1 VIASSAFFVL
11 DAILDWPVAN
21 YDGSWSQWGQMSGS
35 QANGGKLNADS
46 PLRTDVPSRSELVV
60 YNYDTTAGPV
70 FYTAA
75 TGTAGL
81 NDMTAGGTFTG
92 TANRSFRVQ
101 IDGVGAID
109 TFSWIKSA
117 PTQTI
122 PDATLV
128 PISAGTPIT
137 LTEGM
142 TITFAASTGHTLG
155 DRWDFITMR
164 PVELLALDGSICSSS
179 LSLTG
184 AITFSPSGC
193 TPFPPNS
200 YASGNEIED
209 ADAAYFGVG
218 GGTGGGGGGGSPIA
232 PGY

>member
-11 DAILDWPVAN
+11 DAILNWPVAN
-21 YDGSWSQWGQMSGS
+21 YDGSWSQWGQLSAS
-35 QANGGKLNADS
+35 SANGGQLKPDS

-60 YNYDTTAGPV
+60 FNYDTTPGPV
-70 FYTAA
+70 FF
-75 TGTAGL
+75 TGTGL

-92 TANRSFRVQ
+92 TANRSFRIQ
-101 IDGVGAID
+101 IDGVGTPD

-122 PDATLV
+122 PDAALV
-128 PISAGTPIT
+128 LISAGTTT

-142 TITFAASTGHTLG
+142 TIAFGATTGHTAG
-155 DRWDFITMR
+155 DRWDFITTR
-164 PVELLALDGSICSSS
+164 AVELLALDGSICSSS
-179 LSLTG
+179 LSVAGVT
-184 AITFSPSGC
+184 TFNPAGC
-193 TPFPPNS
+193 TPLLPNS
-200 YASGNEIED
+200 YATGNEIED